1 MVPEGWYSFEHS
13 RHVCVG
19 WKCSIWCHTMLFQ
32 LCAQGKMRL
41 ILGMCKRVAHNN
53 ILSWVGRCVSIF
65 MHRSEEEEE
74 GGHHKPSHGHQA
86 PALSCQASVLPLVQV
101 HCSSSS
107 GHSFICSVDGCMESF
122 HLVFRCSV
130 EVSR

>member
-1 MVPEGWYSFEHS
+1 
-13 RHVCVG
+13 
-19 WKCSIWCHTMLFQ
+19 
-32 LCAQGKMRL
+32 
-41 ILGMCKRVAHNN
+41 
-53 ILSWVGRCVSIF
+53 

-74 GGHHKPSHGHQA
+74 GGHHKPSHGHRA

-130 EVSR
+130 EVSRCFQVFSAYVQCDMAQAQE